1 MIILDR
7 TYIKELL
14 PKRERNCNKGF
25 FGKTLIIASCRS
37 MSGAC
42 VLATRAALRSG
53 SGLTYAASA
62 ESALLP
68 LKVSTPEAITLP
80 LCENEDGAISFE
92 AADFLIKK
100 ANTMSAVVLGCGLSV
115 CEDTK
120 KLVTKLLSRINV
132 PVVLDAD
139 GINILAQDIN
149 ILKNTSAPLVLT
161 PHMKEF
167 SRLSGLEVSY
177 IKENREKVASEF
189 AQKHGVILVLKDFET
204 VVACKGRNLYRNVGG
219 HPCMAKGGSGD
230 MLAGML
236 GALISQGLSAENAA
250 CAAVFLHARAGEIC
264 GERMGERSV
273 ITTDLI
279 ETLPEVFKD
288 FE

>member
-1 MIILDR
+1 MIILDK
-7 TYIKELL
+7 TYIKKLL
-14 PKRERNCNKGF
+14 PKRERNCNKGS

-42 VLATRAALRSG
+42 ILATRAALRSG

-80 LCENEDGAISFE
+80 LCENTDGAISFKS
-92 AADFLIKK
+92 ADFLIEK
-100 ANTMSAVVLGCGLSV
+100 ANTMSAIVLGCGLSV

-120 KLVTKLLSRINV
+120 KLVAKLLSRINV

-139 GINILAQDIN
+139 GINILSQDIN
-149 ILKNTSAPLVLT
+149 ILKNTSAPLILT
-161 PHMKEF
+161 PHIKEF
-167 SRLSGLEVSY
+167 SRLIGLDVSY
-177 IKENREKVASEF
+177 IKENKEQVASEF
-189 AQKHGVILVLKDFET
+189 AKNHGVTLVLKDFET
-204 VVACKGRNLYRNVGG
+204 LIACKGGELYKNIGG

-250 CAAVFLHARAGEIC
+250 CAAVFLHSRAGEIC
-264 GERMGERSV
+264 GSKMGERSV

-279 ETLPEVFKD
+279 ETLPEVFKE

>member
-1 MIILDR
+1 MIILDKA
-7 TYIKELL
+7 YIKELL
-14 PKRERNCNKGF
+14 PKRERDCNKGN

-42 VLATRAALRSG
+42 VLASRAALRCG

-62 ESALLP
+62 ESALMP
-68 LKVSTPEAITLP
+68 LKISTPEAITISLA
-80 LCENEDGAISFE
+80 ETVDGAIS
-92 AADFLIKK
+92 ADNADFLAEK
-100 ANTMSAVVLGCGLSV
+100 ANQMSAVVLGCGLSV
-115 CEDTK
+115 CEDTQ
-120 KLVTKLLSRINV
+120 KLVAGLIGSLNV
-132 PVVLDAD
+132 PLVLDAD

-149 ILKNTSAPLVLT
+149 ILKNTSAPLILT
-161 PHMKEF
+161 PHIKEF
-167 SRLSGLEVSY
+167 SRLSGLDVCY

-189 AQKHGVILVLKDFET
+189 AKRHGVTLVLKDFET
-204 VVACKGRNLYRNVGG
+204 AIACKDGKLYKSIGG

-230 MLAGML
+230 MLSGMI

-264 GERMGERSV
+264 GSKMGERSV

-279 ETLPEVFKD
+279 ETLPEVFKE

>member
-1 MIILDR
+1 MIILDKA
-7 TYIKELL
+7 YIKSLL
-14 PKRERNCNKGF
+14 PRRERDCNKGN
-25 FGKTLIIASCRS
+25 FGKTLIVASCRS

-62 ESALLP
+62 ESTLMP
-68 LKVSTPEAITLP
+68 LRISTPEAIVLP
-80 LCENEDGAISFE
+80 LCENADGAISFE
-92 AADFLIKK
+92 SADFLIEK
-100 ANTMSAVVLGCGLSV
+100 ANSMSVVVLGCGLSV

-120 KLVTKLLSRINV
+120 KLAARLLTRINV

-139 GINILAQDIN
+139 GINIVAQDIN
-149 ILKNTSAPLVLT
+149 ILKNTSAPLILT
-161 PHMKEF
+161 PHIKEF
-167 SRLSGLEVSY
+167 SRLSGLDVSY

-189 AQKHGVILVLKDFET
+189 AEKHGVTLLLKDFET
-204 VVACKGRNLYRNVGG
+204 VIACKGGELYKSIGG

-236 GALISQGLSAENAA
+236 GALISQGLSTENAA

-279 ETLPEVFKD
+279 ETLPEVFKE

>member
-1 MIILDR
+1 MVILDK

-14 PKRERNCNKGF
+14 PKRERNCNKGS
-25 FGKTLIIASCRS
+25 FGKTLIVASCRS

-53 SGLTYAASA
+53 SGLTYTASA

-68 LKVSTPEAITLP
+68 LKISTPEAITLSI
-80 LCENEDGAISFE
+80 CETEDGSISFE
-92 AADFLIKK
+92 STDFLIEK
-100 ANTMSAVVLGCGLSV
+100 ANSMTAVVLGCGLSV
-115 CEDTK
+115 CKDTK
-120 KLVTKLLSRINV
+120 KLVKKLLSHINV

-149 ILKNTSAPLVLT
+149 ILKNTSAPLILT
-161 PHMKEF
+161 PHIKEF
-167 SRLSGLEVSY
+167 SRLSGLDVSY

-189 AQKHGVILVLKDFET
+189 AEKHGVTLVLKDFET
-204 VVACKGRNLYRNVGG
+204 VIADSGGELYKSIGG

-236 GALISQGLSAENAA
+236 GALISQGLSAEIAA

-279 ETLPEVFKD
+279 ETLPEVFKE